1 MSDDSRTGA
10 GRLGVRRVARGL
22 LLLSAGVILVLEI
35 GLRLTSFLPSS
46 AEAALAKIPLT
57 PERLRPVLP
66 EFTYEIGHPY
76 LVYCLKAGFSGVMG
90 KHQGQLGINEWGF
103 RGPSMSLEKPDD
115 VYRIACL
122 GGSSTLGHTES
133 SDATT
138 WPARLQHWLNEP
150 AAGSKK
156 RVEVLNGG
164 NSGYSTFESLVNL
177 AFRVVDFQPD
187 LVIVYHTI
195 NDMRC
200 ALYLRGGPVQM
211 DNRHWRDMYPRLVEG
226 PGEKLLQ
233 RSLTYS
239 VLRSLL
245 TDYVERF
252 ESLNTLGIVNYDAQ
266 DMDPFERERPDERG
280 FVSFRRNLTS
290 IQAIARAHGAR
301 VLLVT
306 QGCDE
311 RDIKA
316 KSRDMQIAG
325 MRRMTGILEE
335 VARQQELLF
344 TDAKTE
350 MEAKAAAEGWDKY
363 FTSEVH
369 LTDAGAD
376 LLARIVARAVIEA
389 ELVR

>member
-1 MSDDSRTGA
+1 MSDDARKIP
-10 GRLGVRRVARGL
+10 GRGRRIARGL
-22 LLLSAGVILVLEI
+22 LLLAAGVVLVLEV
-35 GLRLTSFLPSS
+35 GLRLTGYLPAGARRRL
-46 AEAALAKIPLT
+46 AEVPLT
-57 PERLRPVLP
+57 PETLRPVLP

-76 LVYCLKAGFSGVMG
+76 LTYCLKHGFSGVMG
-90 KHQGQLGINEWGF
+90 EHHAPLNVNEWGF
-103 RGPSMSLEKPDD
+103 RGPAMSLEKPEG

-122 GGSSTLGHTES
+122 GGSSTMGHTES
-133 SDATT
+133 GDEAT
-138 WPARLQHWLNEP
+138 WPARLQSWLNDP
-150 AAGSKK
+150 AAGSTK

-200 ALYLRGGPVQM
+200 ALYTRGGPIRM
-211 DNRHWRDMYPRLVEG
+211 DNRHWRDLYPRLVEG
-226 PGEKLLQ
+226 PGEKLLE

-245 TDYVERF
+245 TGYVDRF
-252 ESLNTLGIVNYDAQ
+252 ESLNSMGIVNYDAKAR
-266 DMDPFERERPDERG
+266 DMYAVERPDERG
-280 FVSFRRNLTS
+280 FESFRRNLTS
-290 IQAIARAHGAR
+290 IQAIAKAHGAQ

-325 MRRMTGILEE
+325 MRRMSGILEE
-335 VARQQELLF
+335 VAREQGLLF

-363 FTSEVH
+363 FTGEVH

-376 LLARIVARAVIEA
+376 LLARIVAREIIEA
-389 ELVR
+389 GLVAR